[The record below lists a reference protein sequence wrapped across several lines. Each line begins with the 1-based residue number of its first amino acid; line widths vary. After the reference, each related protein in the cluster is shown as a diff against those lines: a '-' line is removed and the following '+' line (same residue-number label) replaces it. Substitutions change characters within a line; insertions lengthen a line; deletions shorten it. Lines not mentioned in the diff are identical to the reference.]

1 MEKISEHLAWI
12 QYKDKQILYTDWTN
26 MSDAK
31 KFADA
36 VKASSH
42 HVIEMKK
49 YHLLELIDVT
59 NSRASTHVLMTMK
72 TMAMMTRRFN
82 KKKAVIGINSF
93 ERMLLDM
100 VNTFASEKIKPFEKK
115 EDALAWLA
123 DDLKN

>member
-12 QYKDKQILYTDWTN
+12 PYKDKQILYTNWTN
-26 MSDAK
+26 MSDQQHFIA
-31 KFADA
+31 A

-59 NSRASTHVLMTMK
+59 NSRPSTQVLMTMK
-72 TMAMMTRRFN
+72 TMALMTRRFN
-82 KKKAVIGINSF
+82 KKKAVIGISSF

-100 VNTFASEKIKPFEKK
+100 VNTFASEKILRTHTI
-115 EDALAWLA
+115 A
-123 DDLKN
+123 